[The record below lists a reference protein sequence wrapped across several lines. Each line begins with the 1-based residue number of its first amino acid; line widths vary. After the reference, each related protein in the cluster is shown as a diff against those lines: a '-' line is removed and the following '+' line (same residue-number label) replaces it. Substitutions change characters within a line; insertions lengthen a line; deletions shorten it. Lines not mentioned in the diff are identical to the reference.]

1 MRPDFGILLESGF
14 LVSIDVDL
22 KLCNRTKRSAKL
34 DMRQFSS
41 AKSELYYSCKEEKEV
56 FINLQSAAD
65 KIKHIKEIGIM
76 EKAILQL
83 ETLSCPSCMQKIE
96 GALKSVNGIDKDSIK
111 VLFNSSKVKINF
123 DSAVT
128 SIEEIQKAI
137 ENVGYSVLKAKVKA
151 A

>member
-1 MRPDFGILLESGF
+1 
-14 LVSIDVDL
+14 
-22 KLCNRTKRSAKL
+22 
-34 DMRQFSS
+34 
-41 AKSELYYSCKEEKEV
+41 
-56 FINLQSAAD
+56 
-65 KIKHIKEIGIM
+65 M

-96 GALKSVNGIDKDSIK
+96 GAEKSVNGIDKDSIK
-111 VLFNSSKVKINF
+111 VLFNSSKVKTNF

-137 ENVGYSVLKAKVKA
+137 ENVGYPVLKAKVKA